1 MNESVVSQEKQDLFL
16 KSLRQQ
22 TGESHNRLEQN
33 KFSKVLLQPYV
44 TLHDYQVYIAKLYG
58 MTKACENDIFPLLT
72 AVNPDLGERYK
83 AQFILEDLKKTGLS
97 QEQIGDLPVSGFR
110 PAGVAEALGAMYV
123 LEGSTLGGKILYK
136 HVNEFLGIDQ
146 QTGASYFYGYGQQT
160 GVLWKRFIA
169 DLADYAVEEDC
180 GLEIISGAVS
190 TFTAIDHWLN
200 SAEIN
205 W

>member
-1 MNESVVSQEKQDLFL
+1 
-16 KSLRQQ
+16 
-22 TGESHNRLEQN
+22 
-33 KFSKVLLQPYV
+33 LL
-44 TLHDYQVYIAKLYG
+44 
-58 MTKACENDIFPLLT
+58 
-72 AVNPDLGERYK
+72 PDLGERYK
-83 AQFILEDLKKTGLS
+83 SQSILEDLKNTGLS
-97 QEQIGDLPVSGFR
+97 QDQITDLPVSGFR
-110 PAGVAEALGAMYV
+110 PARLAEALGAMYV

-160 GVLWKRFIA
+160 GVFWKRFIA
-169 DLADYAVEEDC
+169 ALADYAVEEDC